1 MRQRV
6 RPCDVRYGLHV
17 DGTGGDTRGEGAGG
31 RRIGTTPLS
40 NPALAALSGPQA
52 HLAER
57 RGSAMRYPSSMS
69 PIAALPTDPS
79 PPDWANARDLVGPGG
94 SLFLPVVE
102 VDAPSGWTTTMSLP
116 GVQMVD
122 DGLDAMP
129 DDEAVILTSDDVPE
143 MLDLVRRTKPGPF
156 AQRTVELGTY
166 LGIRRDGRL
175 VAMGG
180 ERMRPPGWTEISA
193 VCTDPA
199 YRGHGLA
206 ARIVRALGHGI
217 RARGDTPFL
226 HADGTN
232 VNAIRLYE
240 SLGFVLAAQ
249 VMFTVLLAPE

>member
-1 MRQRV
+1 
-6 RPCDVRYGLHV
+6 
-17 DGTGGDTRGEGAGG
+17 
-31 RRIGTTPLS
+31 
-40 NPALAALSGPQA
+40 
-52 HLAER
+52 
-57 RGSAMRYPSSMS
+57 
-69 PIAALPTDPS
+69 
-79 PPDWANARDLVGPGG
+79 
-94 SLFLPVVE
+94 
-102 VDAPSGWTTTMSLP
+102 MSLP
-116 GVQMVD
+116 GVHMVD

-143 MLDLVRRTKPGPF
+143 MLDLVRRTRPGPF

>member
-143 MLDLVRRTKPGPF
+143 MLDLLRRTKPGPF

-180 ERMRPPGWTEISA
+180 ERMRPPGRTEISA

-199 YRGHGLA
+199 YRGSGSNREENNEVALTCGDGWFGLRGSVFGA
-206 ARIVRALGHGI
+206 WLGC
-217 RARGDTPFL
+217 R
-226 HADGTN
+226 
-232 VNAIRLYE
+232 
-240 SLGFVLAAQ
+240 
-249 VMFTVLLAPE
+249 